1 MISIYKA
8 MGGGWV
14 EQAETVANET
24 DYAPDEEQQE
34 RFNWFMKRTQ
44 PAAAVNAAGS

>member
-1 MISIYKA
+1 

-34 RFNWFMKRTQ
+34 SFNWFMKRTQ
-44 PAAAVNAAGS
+44 PAAAVNTAGS